1 MRRLRPCLAALT
13 LLVLGV
19 PAAHAQVVRGVVVTG
34 DSTPVGGAV
43 VSLLDSTNAQFG
55 AVLTDEFGGFEVRAP
70 RAGTWRLQ
78 TERVG
83 FARVVSF
90 PFPIASGQTVLRRV
104 LLRDATARL
113 GTLQVSDR
121 TRCDVRPAEG
131 TLVATLW
138 DEARKA
144 LAAASA
150 ASTASPLFSLDRD
163 EIEYDS
169 THVRAHSASRSTTT
183 GRVAQVFRSA
193 PPASLRGL
201 GYVRVIDTTTVYFGP
216 DARALLSNEFAA
228 THCFALAGDDPTS
241 IRRIGVAFS
250 PVGRPR
256 EVVDVAGT
264 LWIDRD
270 TYELDRV
277 DFRFVPSLS
286 DELPDTTFGGRV
298 QFARIPGGQL
308 IVRQWV
314 LRMPIFAPAGERR
327 AAPEGATS
335 RMLVR
340 AAARERITGLKVER
354 GMTRLPEERPAPLP
368 EVVARRGRSGAPACN
383 ADSLARVGEGW
394 IVGLTRDERRRAVA
408 NAGVRV
414 SWLRADNTGSRVIFR
429 EEWIESTA
437 DAQGRYAVCGVPKA
451 TPLAIAARVRSGSRH
466 RARAVVPD
474 SGALELDL
482 DLAGR
487 DLIVLPT
494 AEGVARGRVMDGT
507 GRPVRNA
514 QLMLLSPARRIATDS
529 AGQFLIDALPPRG
542 HDVFVRRLGFVPLM
556 VSFTALPGD
565 TIVLPIRLDAAAQ
578 MLAAVTIEATVSS
591 LNYQGFERRREARS
605 GGGIFI
611 GQDFIDERPAMALV
625 NILRGAGRMVIE
637 ESQATGDVRA
647 YGRGGT
653 NVFDTLAV
661 DRCPMRMV
669 LDGVAL
675 NDASPLN
682 VLPPP
687 REIAG
692 IEIYTSS
699 ITIPPQFAYSNPKCG
714 LIVVWTRDGVRSP
727 LRAPRGTADLPWA
740 TAAGCSRSRRR
751 RARRP

>member
-1 MRRLRPCLAALT
+1 MHRLRPLALAL
-13 LLVLGV
+13 LLCGV
-19 PAAHAQVVRGVVVTG
+19 STMEAQVVRGVVVRA
-34 DSTPVGGAV
+34 DSLPVGGSV
-43 VSLLDSTNAQFG
+43 VSLLDSTNAVFG
-55 AVLTDEFGGFEVRAP
+55 AVLTDEFGIFEVRAP
-70 RAGTWRLQ
+70 RAGTYRLQ
-78 TERVG
+78 AERVG
-83 FARVVSF
+83 FARVISF
-90 PFPIASGQTVLRRV
+90 PFPVAAGQTVSRRV

-113 GTLQVSDR
+113 GSLQVSDR

-144 LAAASA
+144 LAASTA
-150 ASTASPLFSLDRD
+150 ASSASPLFSLDRD

-169 THVRAHSASRSTTT
+169 THVRAHSAARSTTT
-183 GRVAQVFRSA
+183 GRVAQLFRSA
-193 PPASLRGL
+193 PPGSLRAL
-201 GYVRVIDTTTVYFGP
+201 GYVRIIDTTTVYFGP

-241 IRRIGVAFS
+241 IRRIGLAFS

-256 EVVDVAGT
+256 EVTDVAGT

-277 DFRFVPSLS
+277 DFRFVPTLS
-286 DELPDTTFGGRV
+286 EEFPDTTFGGRV
-298 QFARIPGGQL
+298 EFSRIPGGQT

-314 LRMPIFAPAGERR
+314 LRMPIFAPAGDRR

-335 RMLVR
+335 RMVVR
-340 AAARERITGLKVER
+340 AAAREVITGLKVER
-354 GMTRLPEERPAPLP
+354 GMTRLNDERPLPLP
-368 EVVARRGRSGAPACN
+368 EIVPRRGRAGGAPACN
-383 ADSLARVGEGW
+383 VDSLRRAGEGW
-394 IVGLTRDERRRAVA
+394 LTGLARDDRRRAVP
-408 NAGVRV
+408 NAGVKV

-437 DAQGRYAVCGVPKA
+437 DAQGRYAVCGLPKS

-466 RARAVVPD
+466 RSRAVVPD
-474 SGALELDL
+474 SGALERDL

-494 AEGVARGRVMDGT
+494 AEGVVRGQVTDGS

-514 QLMLLSPARRIATDS
+514 QLMLLAPARRITADT
-529 AGQFLIDALPPRG
+529 AGQFVLDALPPRG
-542 HDVFVRRLGFVPLM
+542 HDVFVRRLGYVPVM
-556 VSFTALPGD
+556 VSFTAVAGD
-565 TIVLPIRLDAAAQ
+565 TIDLPIRVLASAQ
-578 MLAAVTIEATVSS
+578 VLGAVTIEASVSS
-591 LNYQGFERRREARS
+591 LNYAGFERRREARS
-605 GGGIFI
+605 GGGVFI
-611 GQDFIDERPAMALV
+611 GQDYIDARPAMALV
-625 NILRGAGRMVIE
+625 NILRGAGRMSIE

-669 LDGVAL
+669 IDGVAL

-699 ITIPPQFAYSNPKCG
+699 ITVPPQFAYSNPKCG
-714 LIVVWTRDGVRSP
+714 LIVVWTRDGAGSP
-727 LRAPRGTADLPWA
+727 
-740 TAAGCSRSRRR
+740 
-751 RARRP
+751 